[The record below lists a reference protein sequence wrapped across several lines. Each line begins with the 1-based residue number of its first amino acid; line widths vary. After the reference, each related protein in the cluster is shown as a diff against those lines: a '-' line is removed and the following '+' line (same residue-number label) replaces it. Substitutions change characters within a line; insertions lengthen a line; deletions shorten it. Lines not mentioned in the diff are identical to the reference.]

1 MNKVLKT
8 PFIKNTMT
16 KIKITSFTVTSCHII
31 PFECGTIYVNFID
44 EIEIIYPRSFILSGD
59 DIILIFVIVFLI
71 NGVFNTLFILYI
83 YNYNFIFHFIYIC
96 ISYNNNNE

>member
-16 KIKITSFTVTSCHII
+16 KIKIISFTVTSCHII

-44 EIEIIYPRSFILSGD
+44 ENEIIYPRSFILSGD
-59 DIILIFVIVFLI
+59 EYLDWDSD
-71 NGVFNTLFILYI
+71 LYI
-83 YNYNFIFHFIYIC
+83 FNYINESIHTIFD
-96 ISYNNNNE
+96 S